1 MYISNTFKA
10 VCNLNYLIYAVFSK
24 SSDSTSNLKILGPS
38 KLISFWKFQPAQ
50 AGGGCMPYFWNV
62 ELVKTP
68 K

>member
-38 KLISFWKFQPAQ
+38 KLISF
-50 AGGGCMPYFWNV
+50 
-62 ELVKTP
+62 
-68 K
+68 